1 MTSVTLE
8 LDPGS
13 NITTAT
19 GRGRVTAV
27 DLLAALRAFYDNAP
41 TLLVLCDI
49 SDADLSSIST
59 EELKGIVQFTE
70 RRAEVRRG
78 GKTAIA
84 ASTTLE
90 YGMARMY
97 EILADAY
104 AHPVTI
110 RVFRTREEGL
120 QWLREE
126 S

>member
-8 LDPGS
+8 VDPGS
-13 NITTAT
+13 KITTAT
-19 GRGRVTAV
+19 GRGRVTAS
-27 DLLAALRAFYDNAP
+27 DLLAALHAFYDNAP
-41 TLLVLCDI
+41 TLLALCDI

-70 RRAEVRRG
+70 RHAEVRRG

-84 ASTTLE
+84 ASRTLE

-97 EILADAY
+97 EILAEAY

-110 RVFRTREEGL
+110 RAFRTREEGL
-120 QWLREE
+120 QWLREG

>member
-13 NITTAT
+13 KITTAT
-19 GRGRVTAV
+19 GRGRVTAS
-27 DLLAALRAFYDNAP
+27 DLLATLQAFYDNAP
-41 TLLVLCDI
+41 TLLALCDL
-49 SDADLSSIST
+49 SDADLSSLST
-59 EELKGIVQFTE
+59 EELTRIVQFTE

-84 ASTTLE
+84 TSRSLE

-97 EILADAY
+97 EILAEAY
-104 AHPVTI
+104 AHPVKI
-110 RVFRTREEGL
+110 RAFHTREEAL
-120 QWLREE
+120 QWLREG